1 MHISWLGNS
10 AIKIQ
15 TKPIDED
22 ITVVIDPYRPEKGNF
37 PRSLSPQIGL
47 YTRGEENSITL
58 SGDPFVLTTPGE
70 CETKGVLVTAV
81 QGHEKGQIFV
91 RVDSE
96 YLSVGHLGNASKQLT
111 DAQLEVLADVDV
123 LIIPVGGNGCYNA
136 EDAVKVVNAVE
147 PRIVIPMMFKSDI
160 DPDAEPVST
169 FIKAYGAKD
178 VIEEAKTIIKKK
190 DLPQEDTRVIV
201 LTKE

>member
-10 AIKIQ
+10 AVKIQ
-15 TKPIDED
+15 TKPLDED
-22 ITVVIDPYRPEKGNF
+22 VTVVIDSYKPEKGNF
-37 PRSLSPQIGL
+37 PRSFSPQIGL
-47 YTRGEENSITL
+47 YTRGEKDSITL
-58 SGDPFVLTTPGE
+58 SGDPFVLSTPGE

-81 QGHEKGQIFV
+81 QGHEEGQIFL

-111 DAQLEVLADVDV
+111 DAQLEVLADVNV
-123 LIIPVGGNGCYNA
+123 LIVPVGGKGCYNA
-136 EDAVKVVNAVE
+136 EDAVEAVNAVE
-147 PRIVIPMMFKSDI
+147 PRIVIPIMFKSDI
-160 DPDAEPVST
+160 DPDADPVST

-178 VIEEAKTIIKKK
+178 VVEESKTIIKKK

>member
-15 TKPIDED
+15 TKPLDED
-22 ITVVIDPYRPEKGNF
+22 VVVVIDPYKPDTGNF
-37 PRSLSPQIGL
+37 PRSISPQIGL
-47 YTRGEENSITL
+47 YTRGEEGSVTL

-81 QGHEKGQIFV
+81 QGHEPGQIFL
-91 RVDSE
+91 RIDSE
-96 YLSVGHLGNASKQLT
+96 YLKIAHLGNASKQLT
-111 DAQLEVLADVDV
+111 NEQLEVLGDVDV
-123 LIIPVGGNGCYNA
+123 LIVPVGGKGCYNA
-136 EDAVKVVNAVE
+136 EDAVKAVNAVE
-147 PRIVIPMMFKSDI
+147 PRIVIPMMFQSDI
-160 DPDAEPVST
+160 DPSADPVSA
-169 FIKAYGAKD
+169 FVKAYGAKD
-178 VIEEAKTIIKKK
+178 VVEEAKTIVKKK

>member
-10 AIKIQ
+10 AVKIQ
-15 TKPIDED
+15 TKPLDED
-22 ITVVIDPYRPEKGNF
+22 VTVVIDPYKQEQGNF

-58 SGDPFVLTTPGE
+58 SGDPFVLSTPGE

-81 QGHEKGQIFV
+81 QGHEEGQIFL

-123 LIIPVGGNGCYNA
+123 LIIPVGGKGCYNA
-136 EDAVKVVNAVE
+136 EDAAKAVNAVE
-147 PRIVIPMMFKSDI
+147 PRIVIPIMFKSDI

-178 VIEEAKTIIKKK
+178 VVEETKTIIKNK

>member
-1 MHISWLGNS
+1 MHISWLGTS

-15 TKPIDED
+15 TKPNTTDVTI
-22 ITVVIDPYRPEKGNF
+22 VVDPYKPAKGTF
-37 PRSLSPQIGL
+37 PRSLSPDIAL
-47 YTRGEENSITL
+47 YTRGDEESITL

-81 QGHEKGQIFV
+81 QGHDDGQVFY

-96 YLSVGHLGNASKQLT
+96 YLSVGHLGNAKKELSN
-111 DAQLEVLADVDV
+111 AQLEVLGDVDV
-123 LIIPVGGNGCYNA
+123 LIVPVGGGDVYDA
-136 EDAVKVVNAVE
+136 EQAVKAVNAVE
-147 PRIVIPMMFKSDI
+147 PRIVIPVWYKSDT
-160 DPDAEPVST
+160 DPQAAPVSD
-169 FIKAYGAKD
+169 FLKEFGAKD
-178 VIEEAKTIIKKK
+178 VVEEAKTIVKKK

>member
-22 ITVVIDPYRPEKGNF
+22 VTVVIDPYRPEKGNF
-37 PRSLSPQIGL
+37 PRSLSPQLGL

-81 QGHEKGQIFV
+81 QGHEEGQVFL

-123 LIIPVGGNGCYNA
+123 LIIPVGGHGCYNA
-136 EDAVKVVNAVE
+136 EDAVKTVNAVE

-160 DPDAEPVST
+160 DPDADPVSS
-169 FIKAYGAKD
+169 FLKAYGAKD
-178 VIEEAKTIIKKK
+178 VVEEVKTIIKKK